1 MNIYTYKN
9 SISIKDWLDLIF
21 YKIKLNKL
29 KKELSNAIFNDD
41 MEFVA
46 RKFGEN
52 PELYSQIYIRLDD
65 VCKNNKKVALAAV
78 KSDPRNYGFL
88 PNELKVDGEIL
99 NSIRGFLSKF
109 CINEPFLI
117 FLGTGAGRG
126 LEWIHQAKENLLKY
140 DAAFMD
146 RTQGIEVNM
155 NMDMSIQ
162 PDVRKVIFDPKVEFP
177 DTPNYFY
184 KNYGDEFGNKEHVL
198 KNLTTWHKNIYS
210 ISNELKSDKDVVLAF
225 IENCVVWFNPS
236 SGDVFDCNANYFNEY
251 DLYNFL
257 AEISED
263 LRRDKDVLN
272 ALRRFLLND
281 DYASIGLDCEGL
293 FMKARDT
300 LLANDREDELLS
312 KLSNLDKGE
321 DKARK
326 KI

>member
-1 MNIYTYKN
+1 MKIYNNI
-9 SISIKDWLDLIF
+9 ISRCSYYMSYRAISHRK
-21 YKIKLNKL
+21 KLKVF
-29 KKELSNAIFNDD
+29 KKELSNVIGNDD
-41 MEFVA
+41 VDFVA
-46 RKFGEN
+46 QKVSEC
-52 PELYSQIYIRLDD
+52 PEIYYQLDE

-78 KSDPRNYGFL
+78 KSNPRIYQSL
-88 PNELKVDGEIL
+88 PSEFQTDKEFL
-99 NSIRGFLSKF
+99 NSIRGFLF
-109 CINEPFLI
+109 NFRFNEIGFP
-117 FLGTGAGRG
+117 FLGTGSAITTQ
-126 LEWIHQAKENLLKY
+126 WIYEAQKLLIEY
-140 DAAFMD
+140 D
-146 RTQGIEVNM
+146 Q
-155 NMDMSIQ
+155 Q

-184 KNYGDEFGNKEHVL
+184 KNCGDEFGNKEHVL

-225 IENCVVWFNPS
+225 IENCVVRFNPS

-281 DYASIGLDCEGL
+281 DYANTQLYDDVL
-293 FMKARDT
+293 LMKARDT
-300 LLANDREDELLS
+300 LLANDREEALKA
-312 KLSNLDKGE
+312 KLSNLDKGQ
-321 DKARK
+321 DKSRK